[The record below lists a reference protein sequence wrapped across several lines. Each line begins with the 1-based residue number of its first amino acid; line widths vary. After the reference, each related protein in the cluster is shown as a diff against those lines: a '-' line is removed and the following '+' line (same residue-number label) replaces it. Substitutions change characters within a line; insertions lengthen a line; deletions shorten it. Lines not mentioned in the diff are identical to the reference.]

1 MPDPQVV
8 VRPLDTIEDF
18 ERFEIVQ
25 REIWGMQDSTQV
37 IPLHVLLTVRKNGG
51 LVAGAFNESDDL
63 IGVLFGFIGQ
73 TPEGKFKHCSHLMG
87 VLPGSRR
94 QSVGQA
100 LKLFQRSYV
109 LAQGF
114 DLVTWTFDPLEG
126 VNASLN
132 IGKLGAITHK
142 YYRNH
147 YGSSMTDGLNV
158 GLPTDRF
165 EVEWWIGSQ
174 RVQQRVEEGGRAS
187 YGQLIAEG
195 AIHLNKVH
203 ADAGGILTP
212 ELSVSDADAA
222 VLLIEIPP
230 GFQAIKAASMD
241 LARAWRE
248 HTASLFEHYFASGY
262 VVSDF
267 VSERAEYDQQ
277 GQRRNFYVLTRNVDD
292 IYKEVD

>member
-1 MPDPQVV
+1 MSDPPLA
-8 VRPLDTIEDF
+8 VRTLDSIKDF
-18 ERFEIVQ
+18 ERAEFVQ
-25 REIWGMQDSTQV
+25 REIWAMQDSTQV
-37 IPLHVLLTVRKNGG
+37 VPLHVLLTAQKNGG
-51 LVAGAFNESDDL
+51 LVAGAFTENGEM
-63 IGVLFGFIGQ
+63 IGVLFGFIGL

-114 DLVTWTFDPLEG
+114 DLITWTFDPLEG

-147 YGSSMTDGLNV
+147 YGSSMADGLNA

-174 RVQQRVEEGGRAS
+174 RVQQRVEGGRRAS

-195 AIHLNKVH
+195 AIHLNKVR
-203 ADAGGILTP
+203 ADAGSILTP

-248 HTASLFEHYFASGY
+248 HTASLFEHYFARGY

-267 VSERAEYDQQ
+267 VSERAEPDQH
-277 GQRRNFYVLTRNVDD
+277 GQRRNFYVLTPNDAA
-292 IYKEVD
+292 IYL